1 MVKITIDHVIL
12 LTQKIV
18 KDRYPESEYQ
28 KLFDALADALREDG
42 SPLWIEAQEVLREH
56 PDLASANDKAHIIT
70 SCWHEEYSKKR
81 ELWVPCPQYAEMDGN
96 RLNTMSSMFLP
107 LSFSKKNG
115 EWADNWGAF
124 PKSGK
129 VLSAVTSLCSWLED
143 YTECH
148 KATADVVRG
157 CNNTET
163 LKSRLPEATK
173 SIEEYEAMNDHEP
186 VPLPHDEVVRLAQEG
201 LARIGGAR

>member
-1 MVKITIDHVIL
+1 MKYTIGYDIE
-12 LTQKIV
+12 LTRKIV

-28 KLFDALADALREDG
+28 RLFDALVDALREDG
-42 SPLWIEAQEVLREH
+42 SPMWLEAQEVLREH
-56 PDLASANDKAHIIT
+56 PDLASANDKAQIIT
-70 SCWHEEYSKKR
+70 SSWHREYSKKQ
-81 ELWVPCPQYAEMDGN
+81 ELWVPCPQYAEVDGA
-96 RLNTMSSMFLP
+96 RLDRPIAIFRP
-107 LSFSKKNG
+107 LVFSRKNN
-115 EWADNWGAF
+115 EWADDWGAF
-124 PKSGK
+124 PKGGK
-129 VLSAVTSLCSWLED
+129 VLSAVEALCSWLED

-173 SIEEYEAMNDHEP
+173 SIEEYEATHDHEP

-201 LARIGGAR
+201 LARIGGAK